1 MLRDLN
7 QRDQVDD
14 GIYRALE
21 SILRAAERQL
31 DRDREDIAV
40 LLLRAFIRIVEAQR
54 GEHITTRAA
63 DQLIEL
69 AREVIRGIR

>member
-1 MLRDLN
+1 VN
-7 QRDQVDD
+7 D

-21 SILRAAERQL
+21 LILRAAERQL
-31 DRDREDIAV
+31 ERDREDIAV

-54 GEHITTRAA
+54 GEHIVPRAA

-69 AREVIRGIR
+69 AREVIRGMQ